1 VFTAVNRELWKR
13 RLIDLLLGKRRN

>member
-1 VFTAVNRELWKR
+1 VFTAVKRELWKR